1 MKIPLIAISLAL
13 SALPQQNPPL
23 ESILNRVSLNVQEMQ
38 TSLPDFAC
46 DEKLVKDTRRPV
58 PAPYDRIVT
67 MKSVVTV
74 TRFTRGGD
82 TYYFL
87 QREIQSVSGQSPLP
101 PMINTLTDN
110 LARAFA
116 PQNLSSNAYSFA
128 GRQNFRGISAFV
140 VEFKTR
146 PGQTALSHGGNIT
159 PGGSPEYTM
168 KGKAWIDSNTML
180 VLRLEIEED
189 NPLVVVNGPTK
200 VTADYG
206 SVDISGKPYWRLT
219 RFVQIAV
226 HGEQTGEYSGCR
238 KFEVTSEIR
247 PVR

>member
-23 ESILNRVSLNVQEMQ
+23 ESILDRVSLNVQEIQ
-38 TSLPDFAC
+38 TTLPDFLC
-46 DEKLVKDTRRPV
+46 EEKLVKDSLRPL

-67 MKSVVTV
+67 MKSVVTA
-74 TRFTRGGD
+74 TRVTRGGD
-82 TYYFL
+82 TYFL
-87 QREIQSVSGQSPLP
+87 LRREIQSVSGQSPLP

-128 GRQNFRGISAFV
+128 GRQNLRGISAFV

-146 PGQTALSHGGNIT
+146 PGQTALSVGGNLVR
-159 PGGSPEYTM
+159 GGSPQYTM
-168 KGKAWIDSNTML
+168 KGKAWIDSNTMQ

-189 NPLVVVNGPTK
+189 NPLVAVNGPTK
-200 VTADYG
+200 VAADYG
-206 SVDISGKPYWRLT
+206 SVNISGKPFWLLT

-247 PVR
+247 QVR